1 MSPELVSPWREFL
14 EDLDNLLFAHID
26 LHCIGGFAAAAMY
39 GLPRSTNDLDY
50 IYFES
55 NSAPDLESIAG
66 EGSPLAKKHKV
77 FVHHVTIAACP
88 EDYDRRL
95 KELLPNKFKNI
106 RLLVL
111 DPYDLVLSKLSRNSG
126 KDREDV
132 KYLAQTQHLDAEI
145 LRERYNKELKQNL
158 IGPSER
164 GDNTLKFWI
173 EAYFS
178 QQ

>member
-1 MSPELVSPWREFL
+1 MSPELVSPWLEFL
-14 EDLDNLLFAHID
+14 EGLDNLLPVRID
-26 LHCIGGFAAAAMY
+26 LHCIGGFAAVAMY

-50 IYFES
+50 IHIES
-55 NSAPDLESIAG
+55 NNAPDLESIAG

-77 FVHHVTIAACP
+77 FVHHVTIATYP

-95 KELLPNKFKNI
+95 KELFPNRFKNI
-106 RLLVL
+106 RLLIL
-111 DPYDLVLSKLSRNSG
+111 DPYDLVLSKLSRNSE

-132 KYLAQTQHLDAEI
+132 KYLAQTQHLDTEI
-145 LRERYNKELKQNL
+145 LCERYNKELKCNL
-158 IGPSER
+158 IGPPER
-164 GDNTLKFWI
+164 ADNTLKFWI